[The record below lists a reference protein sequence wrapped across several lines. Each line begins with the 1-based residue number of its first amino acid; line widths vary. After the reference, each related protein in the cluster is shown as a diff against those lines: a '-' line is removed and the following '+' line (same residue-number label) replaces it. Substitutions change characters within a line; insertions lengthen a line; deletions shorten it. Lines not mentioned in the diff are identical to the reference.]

1 MTEDIC
7 YIYIF
12 AQIKIVMCDLRQS
25 VCLFGFRFSS
35 VQFYLG
41 FQL

>member
-1 MTEDIC
+1 MSEDIC
-7 YIYIF
+7 YIYLF
-12 AQIKIVMCDLRQS
+12 AEIKIIMCDLRPS
-25 VCLFGFRFSS
+25 VCLFGFCFGS